1 MTISLSSTMYMKYF
15 LKLFV
20 TILLLKLITAPASA
34 QTKIYNIAN
43 YGAVA
48 DGKTNNANVIQ
59 RAIDDASA
67 NGGGRVLIPTGK
79 FVTGVITLMSNVE
92 LHLDENA
99 FLLGSTLRAD
109 YGPAKASPL
118 IVSKHQHNI
127 AITGKGTI
135 DGQGVDLLKDIY
147 IRLNAGTLQDT
158 EWRTPNPW
166 HQLRPTEDNRPK
178 LIEFINCDSV
188 QIKNITVKNGLCWIQ
203 NYKSCSNLVVD
214 SIKVESTTYWNNDGI
229 DIVDCKNVKVT
240 NSFINAADDGICL
253 KSEDPNGACENVYV
267 ANCKVRSSASAIKF
281 GTASHGGFKKITIR
295 DINVYDTYRSAIAI
309 EAVDGGLLE
318 DIDVRNITAT
328 NTGNAI
334 VIRLGHRNKKGPVSI
349 LRRVYIGNIKVD
361 VPAGKPDAG
370 YPFEGPVVKVP
381 HNVFPSSITGIPG
394 SRVEDVTLE
403 NITINYEG
411 GAKKELAYFGT
422 DSLEKVPERVSD
434 YPEFSMF
441 GELPA
446 WGFYI
451 RHADNIKIKNMVL
464 TCKGADYRPAF
475 IADDV
480 KGLSLTRMSI
490 PQVKVQPVLLFNKV
504 GDLKLKDIKIPGN
517 RKQNI
522 IEQTR

>member
-1 MTISLSSTMYMKYF
+1 MKHI
-15 LKLFV
+15 LKSALG
-20 TILLLKLITAPASA
+20 LLLFCFAGSLASA
-34 QTKIYNIAN
+34 QTKIYNIAS

-48 DGKTNNANVIQ
+48 DAKTNNANVIQ
-59 RAIDDASA
+59 KAIDDASA
-67 NGGGRVLIPTGK
+67 NGGGRVVVPAGK
-79 FVTGVITLMSNVE
+79 FVTGVITLLSNVE

-99 FLLGSTLRAD
+99 LLLGSPLRAD

-135 DGQGVDLLKDIY
+135 DGQGPDLLKDIY

-158 EWRTPNPW
+158 EWRTLNPW
-166 HQLRPTEDNRPK
+166 NQMRPTEDNRPK
-178 LIEFINCDSV
+178 LIEFGNCDSV
-188 QIKNITVKNGLCWIQ
+188 QIKNVTIKNGLCWIQ
-203 NYKSCSNLVVD
+203 NYKSCSNLVID
-214 SIKVESTTYWNNDGI
+214 SIKVESNTYWNNDGI

-267 ANCKVRSSASAIKF
+267 ANCKVRSSASAVKF

-295 DINVYDTYRSAIAI
+295 NISVYDTYRSAIAI
-309 EAVDGGLLE
+309 EAVDGAVLE
-318 DIDVRNITAT
+318 DIDVRDITAT
-328 NTGNAI
+328 NTGNAL

-349 LRRVYIGNIKVD
+349 LRRVYIGNMKVD
-361 VPAGKPDAG
+361 VPVGKPDAG
-370 YPFEGPVVKVP
+370 YPMEGPVVRIP

-411 GAKKELAYFGT
+411 GGKKEQAYFGI
-422 DSLEKVPERVSD
+422 DSLEKVPERISD

-464 TCKGADYRPAF
+464 TCKGTDYRPAF

-480 KGLSLTRMSI
+480 NGLSLTGTDI
-490 PQVKVQPVLLFNKV
+490 PQVKAQPVLLFYKV
-504 GDLKLKDIKIPGN
+504 KNLKLKDIKIPGN
-517 RKQNI
+517 RKRNQI
-522 IEQTR
+522 KQIH